1 MEASIVWI
9 GLEILVV
16 ADGYFACLFVVCLF
30 VILGVMVTI
39 FSSDCVGTCYT
50 AQADLGFPEI
60 CLPLPTLTL

>member
-39 FSSDCVGTCYT
+39 CSSDCVDT
-50 AQADLGFPEI
+50 
-60 CLPLPTLTL
+60 